1 MRDNKFW
8 DECNNNSI
16 RQLVAGFI
24 DKHPILSKYKDGCD
38 VPCWAKQH
46 VAKAIE
52 NGALKNERNQ
62 KRSNQKTNSL

>member
-24 DKHPILSKYKDGCD
+24 DKHPILSKYKDD
-38 VPCWAKQH
+38 DYYS
-46 VAKAIE
+46 IE
-52 NGALKNERNQ
+52 DAFVEFI
-62 KRSNQKTNSL
+62 